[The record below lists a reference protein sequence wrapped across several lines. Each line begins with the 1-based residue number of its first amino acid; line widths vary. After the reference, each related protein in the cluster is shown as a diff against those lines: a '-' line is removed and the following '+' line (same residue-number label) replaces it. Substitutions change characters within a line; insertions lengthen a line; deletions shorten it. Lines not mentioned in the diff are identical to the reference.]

1 MTVEDWQAVGIV
13 CGAIL
18 AALTLIGVVYR
29 KGIRPMWNA
38 GRRAYRR
45 ANEAV
50 DQILGD
56 KAKGI
61 LSLSERIKQLE
72 QAQREH
78 SEWHAGPGGQPA
90 RPVQPRPNGQQRDRR

>member
-1 MTVEDWQAVGIV
+1 MSVDDWQAVGIV
-13 CGAIL
+13 AGAML
-18 AALTLIGVVYR
+18 AVLTLAGLVYR
-29 KGIRPMWNA
+29 KGLQPMWRA
-38 GRRAYRR
+38 GRRAYKR

-61 LSLSERIKQLE
+61 LSLSERIATLE

-78 SEWHAGPGGQPA
+78 SEWHANPAGQPA
-90 RPVQPRPNGQQRDRR
+90 KPVQPRPNGQRNR

>member
-1 MTVEDWQAVGIV
+1 MTVEDWQAIGIV
-13 CGAIL
+13 AGSML
-18 AALTLIGVVYR
+18 AVLTLAGLVYR
-29 KGIRPMWNA
+29 KGLQPMWRA

-61 LSLSERIKQLE
+61 PSLSDRIAKVE
-72 QAQREH
+72 QAQAEH
-78 SEWHAGPGGQPA
+78 SQWHANPGGQPA
-90 RPVQPRPNGQQRDRR
+90 KPVQPRPNGQRGR